1 MKIIMALV
9 LVTAQGDHEVV
20 EQWVNPTVQ
29 ETKVCVSKVDVD
41 SYCELYP
48 VYDGVEDEEHN

>member
-9 LVTAQGDHEVV
+9 FVTAQGGHEIV
-20 EQWVNPTVQ
+20 EQWENPTNQ
-29 ETKVCVSKVDVD
+29 EIKVCVSKVDAD

-48 VYDGVEDEEHN
+48 VYDGVEDE

>member
-9 LVTAQGDHEVV
+9 FVTAQGDHEVV

-29 ETKVCVSKVDVD
+29 ETKVCFSKVDVD

-48 VYDGVEDEEHN
+48 VYDGVEDE